1 MQPSDAVACVAAPA
15 RRPAKRRRW
24 LRWFLFADF
33 CLVVS
38 ALWGFQ
44 YLISSEERLDALLK
58 WQSEKVYAAVAGA
71 IDGGYDKSTART
83 VAEIS
88 EPVLMRLADFGGDTA
103 VMAHRRGWISIQLS
117 RSYDV
122 IGDPKRQLVH
132 AEAGKRAFERAVR
145 LEPGNR
151 EWQRDLAAVEDDL
164 GNAYSAAG
172 DLDRALKHHREG
184 KRLVGAL
191 LAADADNP
199 KLKGDLAASLG
210 KLGRHYVERGWK
222 EQGTSYLWQ
231 GRRLIR
237 ELLVAEPDNERWQ
250 RYLRV
255 FDRMIGAQM
264 AAAGVFSGEVA
275 SRFAEGNAT
284 KQ

>member
-1 MQPSDAVACVAAPA
+1 MQPSDAVAGAVAPA
-15 RRPAKRRRW
+15 QRPAKRRRW

-58 WQSEKVYAAVAGA
+58 WQSEKVYAAVVGA

-88 EPVLMRLADFGGDTA
+88 EPVLMRLASFGGDTA
-103 VMAHRRGWISIQLS
+103 VMGHRRGWINVQLS
-117 RSYDV
+117 RSYDTDAIADATRQLAFAEV
-122 IGDPKRQLVH
+122 AKRQ
-132 AEAGKRAFERAVR
+132 FERAFA
-145 LEPGNR
+145 LEPDNPDWR
-151 EWQRDLAAVEDDL
+151 RDLAAVEDDL
-164 GNAYSAAG
+164 GNAYFAAG

-191 LAADADNP
+191 LASDADNP

-210 KLGRHYVERGWK
+210 KLGRHYLERGWK
-222 EQGTSYLWQ
+222 GQGTSYLWQ

-237 ELLVAEPDNERWQ
+237 ELVAIAPETDRWQ
-250 RYLRV
+250 GYLRV
-255 FDRMIGAQM
+255 FDRMIGEETVAIQLS
-264 AAAGVFSGEVA
+264 ASG
-275 SRFAEGNAT
+275 SPRL
-284 KQ
+284 